1 MQPYI
6 YIYVYEYVVCVTVY
20 VYVNMYTYM
29 QLIYLICIYTLYN
42 MAARC
47 ERRNAQKEELVLQLE
62 DVDRQTNETNWGKA

>member
-1 MQPYI
+1 MS
-6 YIYVYEYVVCVTVY
+6 VCVTVY

-47 ERRNAQKEELVLQLE
+47 ERRNAQKEELVLQFGGH
-62 DVDRQTNETNWGKA
+62 RPPNERKRTGGKRRKRIEYSNN